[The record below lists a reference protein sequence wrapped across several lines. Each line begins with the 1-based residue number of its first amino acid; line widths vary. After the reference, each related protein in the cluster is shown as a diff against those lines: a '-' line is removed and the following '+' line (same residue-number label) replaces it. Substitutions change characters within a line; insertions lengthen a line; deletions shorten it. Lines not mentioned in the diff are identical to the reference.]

1 VLGYKVPTGNQA
13 MIVSGGRSSG
23 ASPFKVVVGHGAWV
37 MPGFRKVAF
46 LDLSMFEA
54 SVTETCVSRQGIQL
68 RVTAVIAAKVASD
81 EASIVNAAQ
90 RFLADQ
96 SQMATLTGR
105 IFAGHLRSIVGS
117 MTVEELITERQKL
130 ATEVLDA
137 SKEEMARIGL
147 LVDALQISEISDGN
161 SGYIAAMAAPH
172 NAAIQ
177 RAAQVAQAEA
187 DQAAALARQQ
197 SQRAQAEYERDTVMA
212 QAGYKAEQAAA
223 QSKADAEA
231 AKAQQAALAAQAEYT
246 AQTEAA
252 SARAAQTAA
261 QARLE
266 ADAAQAQ
273 VEATTQAARAE
284 AARVAAQAKQTAL
297 AAQAEYEATA
307 SAAQAKAAQAGPL
320 AAARAQQEVIDEQTK
335 AAQRRAELREQE
347 LVAEVVKPAQADAER
362 VEILARAEAKKT
374 ELAAEAMSTSNRVAL
389 DQLLI
394 QQLPEMVRAA
404 ASGLQGAKLTILN
417 GTAGIDD
424 VTQGMVG
431 TGMALYSTVKALLS
445 GDSGP
450 ADPVAAPA
458 TNGLR
463 PQLEDEK
470 PPERSAGQ
478 AGRPGRTRPTS

>member
-1 VLGYKVPTGNQA
+1 MFGYKVPTGNQA
-13 MIVSGGRSSG
+13 MIVSGGRSAG
-23 ASPFKVVVGHGAWV
+23 PSPFKVVVGHGAWV
-37 MPGFRKVAF
+37 TPGFRKVAF

-68 RVTAVIAAKVASD
+68 RVTAVIAAKVAPD

-177 RAAQVAQAEA
+177 RAAKVAQAEA

-197 SQRAQAEYERDTVMA
+197 SQRAQAQYERDTVIA
-212 QAGYKAEQAAA
+212 QAGFKAEQAAA
-223 QSKADAEA
+223 QSQADAEA
-231 AKAQQAALAAQAEYT
+231 AKAQQAALANQASYT
-246 AQTEAA
+246 AETEAA
-252 SARAAQTAA
+252 QAKAAQRAA

-266 ADAAQAQ
+266 AEAAQAKVQ
-273 VEATTQAARAE
+273 AQTEAARAE
-284 AARVAAQAKQTAL
+284 AARVAAQAKQNAL
-297 AAQAEYEATA
+297 AAQAEYEARTN
-307 SAAQAKAAQAGPL
+307 AAQAKAAQAGPL
-320 AAARAQQEVIDEQTK
+320 AAAVAQQQVIDEQTK
-335 AAQRRAELREQE
+335 AAQKRAELREQE
-347 LVAEVVKPAQADAER
+347 LVAEVVKPAQADAEK
-362 VEILARAEAKKT
+362 VQILAQAEAKKT
-374 ELAAEAMSTSNRVAL
+374 ELAAQAMATSNRVAL

-417 GTAGIDD
+417 GTEGVGD
-424 VTQGMVG
+424 VTQGMVS
-431 TGMALYSTVKALLS
+431 TGIALFSTIKGLLGKDETPAPDGPSASANGVRRALEP
-445 GDSGP
+445 DR
-450 ADPVAAPA
+450 ADGA
-458 TNGLR
+458 
-463 PQLEDEK
+463 D
-470 PPERSAGQ
+470 
-478 AGRPGRTRPTS
+478 

>member
-1 VLGYKVPTGNQA
+1 VLGYKVPAGNQA
-13 MIVSGGRSSG
+13 MIVSGGRSKG
-23 ASPFKVVVGHGAWV
+23 PSPFRVVVGHGAWV
-37 MPGFRKVAF
+37 VPGFRKVAY

-68 RVTAVIAAKVASD
+68 KVTAVIAAKDASD
-81 EASIVNAAQ
+81 EASIDNAAQ

-187 DQAAALARQQ
+187 DQAAALAKQQ
-197 SQRAQAEYERDTVMA
+197 SQRAQAQYERDTVMA

-223 QSKADAEA
+223 QSQADADA
-231 AKAQQAALAAQAEYT
+231 AKAQQAALAAQAAYVAET
-246 AQTEAA
+246 ESAQAK
-252 SARAAQTAA
+252 AAQRAA

-266 ADAAQAQ
+266 AEAAQAK
-273 VEATTQAARAE
+273 VEAATQATQAE
-284 AARVAAQAKQTAL
+284 AARAAAQAKQAAL
-297 AAQAEYEATA
+297 AAQAEYEAIA
-307 SAAQAKAAQAGPL
+307 NAARAKAEQAGPL
-320 AAARAQQEVIDEQTK
+320 ASAQAQQEVIDEQTK

-347 LVAEVVKPAQADAER
+347 LVAEVVKPAQADAEKT
-362 VEILARAEAKKT
+362 EIMARAEAKKT
-374 ELAAEAMSTSNRVAL
+374 ELAAEAMATSNRVAL

-394 QQLPEMVRAA
+394 QQLPDMVRAA
-404 ASGLQGAKLTILN
+404 ASGLQGARLTILN
-417 GTAGIDD
+417 GTEGVGE
-424 VTQGMVG
+424 VTQGIVS
-431 TGMALYSTVKALLS
+431 TGMALFSTVKSLL
-445 GDSGP
+445 GD
-450 ADPVAAPA
+450 ADGANSDDPKAV
-458 TNGLR
+458 
-463 PQLEDEK
+463 QLEAGPDEDG
-470 PPERSAGQ
+470 AGPKT
-478 AGRPGRTRPTS
+478 AART

>member
-1 VLGYKVPTGNQA
+1 MLSYRVPSGNQA
-13 MIVSGGRSSG
+13 MIVSGGRSKG

-37 MPGFRKVAF
+37 IPGFRKVAF
-46 LDLSMFEA
+46 LDLSMFES
-54 SVTETCVSRQGIQL
+54 SVTENCVSRQGIPL
-68 RVTAVIAAKVASD
+68 RVTAVIAAKVAPD

-147 LVDALQISEISDGN
+147 LVDALQISEITDGN

-172 NAAIQ
+172 TAAIQ

-197 SQRAQAEYERDTVMA
+197 SQRAQAQYERDTVIA
-212 QAGYKAEQAAA
+212 QAGFKSEQAAA

-231 AKAQQAALAAQAEYT
+231 AKAQQEALAAQAAYSSDTES
-246 AQTEAA
+246 AQAK
-252 SARAAQTAA
+252 AAQRAA

-266 ADAAQAQ
+266 AEAAQAK
-273 VEATTQAARAE
+273 VEATTKAAQAE
-284 AARVAAQAKQTAL
+284 AARTAAQAEQATL
-297 AAQAEYEATA
+297 AARAEYEATTN
-307 SAAQAKAAQAGPL
+307 AAQAKASQAGPL

-335 AAQRRAELREQE
+335 AAQKRAVLREQE
-347 LVAEVVKPAQADAER
+347 LVAEVVKPAQADAEK
-362 VEILARAEAKKT
+362 VEILARADAKKT
-374 ELAAEAMSTSNRVAL
+374 ELAAEAMATSNRVAL

-394 QQLPEMVRAA
+394 QQLPDMVRAA

-417 GTAGIDD
+417 GTEGVGD
-424 VTQGMVG
+424 VTQGIVA
-431 TGMALYSTVKALLS
+431 TGMTLFSTVKAML
-445 GDSGP
+445 GNDDEDKAAPKQAPP
-450 ADPVAAPA
+450 ADERREIAGSQDGAAAP
-458 TNGLR
+458 TN
-463 PQLEDEK
+463 
-470 PPERSAGQ
+470 
-478 AGRPGRTRPTS
+478 

>member
-1 VLGYKVPTGNQA
+1 VLGYKVPAGNQA
-13 MIVSGGRSSG
+13 MIVSGGRSKG
-23 ASPFKVVVGHGAWV
+23 PSPFRVVVGHGAWV
-37 MPGFRKVAF
+37 VPGFRKVAY

-68 RVTAVIAAKVASD
+68 KVTAVIAAKVASD
-81 EASIVNAAQ
+81 EASIVNASQ

-187 DQAAALARQQ
+187 DQAAALAKQQ
-197 SQRAQAEYERDTVMA
+197 SQRAQAQYERDTVMA

-223 QSKADAEA
+223 QSQADADA
-231 AKAQQAALAAQAEYT
+231 AKAQQAALAAQAAYVADTES
-246 AQTEAA
+246 AQAK
-252 SARAAQTAA
+252 AAQKAA

-266 ADAAQAQ
+266 AEAAQAK
-273 VEATTQAARAE
+273 VEAATEATRAE
-284 AARVAAQAKQTAL
+284 AARAAAQAKQTAL

-307 SAAQAKAAQAGPL
+307 NAARAKAEQAGPL
-320 AAARAQQEVIDEQTK
+320 ASAQAQQDVIDEQTK
-335 AAQRRAELREQE
+335 AAQKRAELREQE
-347 LVAEVVKPAQADAER
+347 LVAEVVKPAQADAEKL
-362 VEILARAEAKKT
+362 EIMARAEAKKT
-374 ELAAEAMSTSNRVAL
+374 ELAAEAMATSNRVAL

-404 ASGLQGAKLTILN
+404 ASGLQGARLTILN
-417 GTAGIDD
+417 GTEGVGE
-424 VTQGMVG
+424 VTQGIVS
-431 TGMALYSTVKALLS
+431 TGMALFSTVKSML
-445 GDSGP
+445 GDSDGS
-450 ADPVAAPA
+450 AGDGAQNA
-458 TNGLR
+458 
-463 PQLEDEK
+463 QLE
-470 PPERSAGQ
+470 
-478 AGRPGRTRPTS
+478 PGRGADGSAARAGADG

>member
-1 VLGYKVPTGNQA
+1 MLGYKVPTGNQA
-13 MIVSGGRSSG
+13 MIVSGGRSKG

-37 MPGFRKVAF
+37 MPGFRKAAF

-54 SVTETCVSRQGIQL
+54 SVTESCVSRQGIPL

-81 EASIVNAAQ
+81 EVSIVNAAQ

-96 SQMATLTGR
+96 SQTATLTGR

-172 NAAIQ
+172 TAAIQ

-187 DQAAALARQQ
+187 DQASALARQQ
-197 SQRAQAEYERDTVMA
+197 SQRAQAQYERDTVIA

-223 QSKADAEA
+223 QSQADAEA
-231 AKAQQAALAAQAEYT
+231 SKAQQAGLSAQAAYTSDTESAQAKAAQR
-246 AQTEAA
+246 
-252 SARAAQTAA
+252 SA

-266 ADAAQAQ
+266 AEAAQAK
-273 VEATTQAARAE
+273 VEADTKAARAE
-284 AARVAAQAKQTAL
+284 ANRSAAQAEQTAL
-297 AAQAEYEATA
+297 AARAEYEATA
-307 SAAQAKAAQAGPL
+307 NAAQAKAAQAGPL
-320 AAARAQQEVIDEQTK
+320 AAAQAQQEVIDEQTK
-335 AAQRRAELREQE
+335 AAQKRASLREQE

-362 VEILARAEAKKT
+362 LEIIARAEAKKT
-374 ELAAEAMSTSNRVAL
+374 ELAAEAMATSNRVAL

-394 QQLPEMVRAA
+394 EQLPEMVRAA
-404 ASGLQGAKLTILN
+404 ATGLQGAKLTILN
-417 GTAGIDD
+417 GTEGVND
-424 VTQGMVG
+424 VTQGIVG
-431 TGMALYSTVKALLS
+431 TGMALFSTVKALLGS
-445 GDSGP
+445 DDDDKP
-450 ADPVAAPA
+450 ASDPKEIAAPDKA
-458 TNGLR
+458 AKLS
-463 PQLEDEK
+463 D
-470 PPERSAGQ
+470 S
-478 AGRPGRTRPTS
+478 

>member
-1 VLGYKVPTGNQA
+1 MLGYKVPTGNQA

-37 MPGFRKVAF
+37 MPGFRKVAY
-46 LDLSMFEA
+46 LDMSMFEA
-54 SVTETCVSRQGIQL
+54 SVTESCVSRQGIPL
-68 RVTAVIAAKVASD
+68 KVTAVIAAKVAPD

-96 SQMATLTGR
+96 SQTATLTGR

-137 SKEEMARIGL
+137 SKGEMARIGL

-172 NAAIQ
+172 TAAIQ

-197 SQRAQAEYERDTVMA
+197 SQRAQAQYERDTVMA
-212 QAGYKAEQAAA
+212 QAGFKAEQAAA
-223 QSKADAEA
+223 QSQADAEA
-231 AKAQQAALAAQAEYT
+231 SKAQQAALANQANYT
-246 AQTEAA
+246 SETEAA
-252 SARAAQTAA
+252 QAKATQRAA

-266 ADAAQAQ
+266 AEASQAQ
-273 VEATTQAARAE
+273 VQAKTEAARAE
-284 AARVAAQAKQTAL
+284 ADRVAAQARQTAL

-307 SAAQAKAAQAGPL
+307 NAAQAKAAQAGPL
-320 AAARAQQEVIDEQTK
+320 AAAMAQQEVIDEQTK
-335 AAQRRAELREQE
+335 AAQKRADLREQE

-362 VEILARAEAKKT
+362 VEILARADAKKT
-374 ELAAEAMSTSNRVAL
+374 ELASAAMATSNRVAL

-417 GTAGIDD
+417 GTEGVGD
-424 VTQGMVG
+424 VTQGIVS
-431 TGMALYSTVKALLS
+431 TGMALFSTVKALLGS
-445 GDSGP
+445 D
-450 ADPVAAPA
+450 DDDEQA
-458 TNGLR
+458 TPSLNGKDAR
-463 PQLEDEK
+463 PELERDK
-470 PPERSAGQ
+470 G
-478 AGRPGRTRPTS
+478 